1 MNIKFAKTKKYIM
14 KKLIVLITTLI
25 LNLTAFS
32 QIDTTT
38 KVKCFTIPI
47 VKLITKDLLSGD
59 SAKAQLK
66 LTEKQ
71 LIETEKKVELKD
83 SVINTMKLKEINYQ
97 TIINGEKEKFQIV
110 ENYSK
115 KLEKDLRK
123 SKAKSGFKSIVG
135 TAAIGVLTF
144 LLITK

>member
-1 MNIKFAKTKKYIM
+1 M
-14 KKLIVLITTLI
+14 LITTLI

-123 SKAKSGFKSIVG
+123 QIVKSRFKSIVG
-135 TAAIGVLTF
+135 TVAIGVLTF

>member
-1 MNIKFAKTKKYIM
+1 M
-14 KKLIVLITTLI
+14 LITTLI